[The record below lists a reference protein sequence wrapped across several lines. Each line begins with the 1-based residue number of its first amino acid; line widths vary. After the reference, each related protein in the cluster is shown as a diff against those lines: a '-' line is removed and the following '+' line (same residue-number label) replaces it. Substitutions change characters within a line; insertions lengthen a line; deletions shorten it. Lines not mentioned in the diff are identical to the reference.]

1 MANCDA
7 CGNRTGWN
15 IKVKD
20 SQGRLTIE
28 LCKACCYCE
37 ACDHAKLPGE
47 LQDVPHWPC
56 GPDADRDEELHL
68 WCSQCRKGVP

>member
-1 MANCDA
+1 MSNCDS

-28 LCKACCYCE
+28 ICKRCCFCDSCNAAC
-37 ACDHAKLPGE
+37 LPGE
-47 LQDVPHWPC
+47 LEDVPQYDYR
-56 GPDADRDEELHL
+56 GDRDEGLHL
-68 WCSQCRKGVP
+68 WCLKCRKEKA